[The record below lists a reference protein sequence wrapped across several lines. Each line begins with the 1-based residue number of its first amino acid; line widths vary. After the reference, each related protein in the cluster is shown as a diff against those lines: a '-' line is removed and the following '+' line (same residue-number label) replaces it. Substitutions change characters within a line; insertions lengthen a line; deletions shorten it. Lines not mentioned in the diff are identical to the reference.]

1 MNAVTLFS
9 ISNIHTIKPQRKHFN
24 PTTLS
29 SQSHHQP
36 RDAPQNSQT
45 PCQFPCSFSDHTAS
59 LPTPHSSHMLLMSSD
74 PFLPSC
80 LSSIPAPN
88 DTSKCQT
95 SHHPDPTKPGSANT
109 SQVTRKSGSARGRR
123 KIKIILTMRLENE
136 DVRTIVVSMMIEV
149 CNRSRDRILAWEEE
163 GG

>member
-1 MNAVTLFS
+1 
-9 ISNIHTIKPQRKHFN
+9 
-24 PTTLS
+24 
-29 SQSHHQP
+29 
-36 RDAPQNSQT
+36 
-45 PCQFPCSFSDHTAS
+45 
-59 LPTPHSSHMLLMSSD
+59 MSSD

-95 SHHPDPTKPGSANT
+95 THHPDPTKPGSANT
-109 SQVTRKSGSARGRR
+109 SQVTRKSGSARGRK
-123 KIKIILTMRLENE
+123 KIKIILTVRLENE
-136 DVRTIVVSMMIEV
+136 DMRTIVVGMMIEV